1 MTDNVRAA
9 TARFARKSISAKMWN
24 VAIFG
29 LLVAVL
35 LFAPLGQGV
44 GLSAGQGALEQVN
57 QHLAANSIA
66 SAEVGRLITRD

>member
-9 TARFARKSISAKMWN
+9 TVRFARTNISAKMWN
-24 VAIFG
+24 VALFG
-29 LLVAVL
+29 LLVLLL

-57 QHLAANSIA
+57 QHLTANSIA
-66 SAEVGRLITRD
+66 SAEVERLITRD